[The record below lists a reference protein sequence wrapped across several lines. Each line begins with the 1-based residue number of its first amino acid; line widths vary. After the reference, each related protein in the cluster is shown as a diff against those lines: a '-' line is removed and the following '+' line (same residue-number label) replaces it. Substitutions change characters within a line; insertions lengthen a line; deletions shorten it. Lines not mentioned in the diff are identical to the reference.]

1 MPINRI
7 YRRAIIV
14 FIAISLLGA
23 VVIYNIW
30 SSDFN
35 RNVVI
40 STMILIIVGFIM
52 WKRLYPKQSFDK

>member
-23 VVIYNIW
+23 TVIYSIW
-30 SSDFN
+30 LSDFN
-35 RNVVI
+35 LNVVI
-40 STMILIIVGFIM
+40 SGMILIIVGFIM
-52 WKRLYPKQSFDK
+52 WKSLYPKQFFD